1 VSYRIEITAASLEE
15 LADKALALGGRLIV
29 VHTASAPAQ
38 IRAEVAEAAPAP
50 KPQAPSI
57 KSSTPVESTS
67 NGQPSDQNAS
77 EEASSSDLASPPK
90 DDVPDFDTVVT
101 PLVLK
106 LVEVKGKPAAQ
117 EVLGRFGVVKAS
129 QLSSERWQELV
140 NAINDELAA

>member
-1 VSYRIEITAASLEE
+1 MSYRIEITADTLAE
-15 LADKALALGGRLIV
+15 LAGKAATLAAKLNSETSQQEV
-29 VHTASAPAQ
+29 
-38 IRAEVAEAAPAP
+38 AEVAPVDPTPAP
-50 KPQAPSI
+50 KSAPVVEVSESQPTTTEP
-57 KSSTPVESTS
+57 SSTPA
-67 NGQPSDQNAS
+67 PA
-77 EEASSSDLASPPK
+77 AK

-117 EVLGRFGVVKAS
+117 EVLGRFGVIKAS